1 MSSNRYDILFE
12 TVRIGPVTAPNR
24 FYQVPHCNGFGHR
37 MPHGMAAMR
46 GMKAEGGWGVVC
58 TEETEIHHSSDL
70 SPYFEGRIWDDD
82 DIPALALMTE
92 AVHKHGALAG
102 IELVYNGIDAVNLYS
117 RVPPLAPRSM
127 GVVGGSGYDPVQTRR
142 MDREDIRNVRKW
154 HRQAALRAKRA
165 GFDLIYCYAGHGMTA
180 AIQFISRRYN
190 DRADEYGGSLENR
203 VRFFRELIEETK
215 EAVGDTCAVAVRF
228 AVDELLGEDGL
239 THQGEGHDVVAML
252 AELPDLWDVNVSG
265 WSNDSATSRF
275 EMEGYQ
281 EKYIS
286 FVKELTTKPV
296 VGVGRYTSPDSMVSA
311 IKRGVMDFIGAARPS
326 IADPFL
332 PAKIREGRVEDIR
345 ECIGCNICVT
355 GDTRFVPIRC
365 TQNPT
370 MGEEWRRGW
379 HPENISPRKS
389 DREVMVIGAGPA
401 GLECARALGQRGYQV
416 SLLEARKE
424 LGGRVL
430 RESALPGLNEW
441 RRVMDWRL
449 TQIEKMK
456 NVSVYPSSPMT
467 AEEILESGA
476 QNIILATGAT
486 WRRDGV
492 GRTLWRPVPGHDL
505 ENVLSPDDIMES
517 GSSSHSQGVLPLL
530 RKFASAVPN
539 FVIYDDDH
547 YYMGGVLAELLAMNG
562 CKVSLVTPAPMV
574 SYWSQFTLEQE
585 RIQAKLMKL
594 GVKLYSQNVLGEIGN
609 NFVKLSNTVSG
620 EEIELPRDGVILV
633 SDRKPNDEVYYALTP
648 TLSRGERGIQ
658 SLRIIGDAEA
668 PNIIAQAVFAGHLAA
683 REFDE
688 EKSRERRSRWKGF
701 FEPPSTR
708 RPPGILLDLCALG
721 RLCGKNFTTRVP
733 NSGYRAGRGRSSP
746 CRSIRRAPSRAPHPQ

>member
-1 MSSNRYDILFE
+1 MSNPYDILFE

-37 MPHGMAAMR
+37 MPQGMAAMR

-58 TEETEIHHSSDL
+58 TEETEIHHTSDL
-70 SPYFEGRIWDDD
+70 SPYFEGRIWSDD

-92 AVHKHGALAG
+92 AVHRHGALAG
-102 IELVYNGIDAVNLYS
+102 IELSYNGIDAANLYS

-127 GVVGGSGYDPVQTRR
+127 GVVGASGYEPVQTRR

-154 HRQAALRAKRA
+154 HREAALRAKRA
-165 GFDLIYCYAGHGMTA
+165 GFDIIYCYAGHGMTA
-180 AIQFISRRYN
+180 AMQFIQKRHN
-190 DRADEYGGSLENR
+190 DRTDEYGGSLENR
-203 VRFFRELIEETK
+203 VRFFRELIEDTK

-228 AVDELLGEDGL
+228 AVDELLGEDGI

-265 WSNDSATSRF
+265 WANDSIPSRF
-275 EMEGYQ
+275 GGEGHQ
-281 EKYIS
+281 EKYIA
-286 FVKELTTKPV
+286 FVKQLTTKPV

-311 IKRGVMDFIGAARPS
+311 IKRGVMDLIGAARPS

-332 PAKIREGRVEDIR
+332 PNKIKEGRVEDIR

-379 HPENISPRKS
+379 HPEVISPRKS
-389 DREVMVIGAGPA
+389 GKDVMVVGAGPA
-401 GLECARALGQRGYQV
+401 GLECARALGQRGYEV

-449 TQIEKMK
+449 TQIRKMK

-476 QNIILATGAT
+476 RNIILATGAT

-492 GRTLWRPVPGHDL
+492 GRTLWKPIPGHEL
-505 ENVLSPDDIMES
+505 MNVLTPDDLMDGES
-517 GSSSHSQGVLPLL
+517 GIGKLGTGRLVSG
-530 RKFASAVPN
+530 N
-539 FVIYDDDH
+539 YVIYDDDH
-547 YYMGGVLAELLAMNG
+547 YYMGGVLAELLAGQG
-562 CKVSLVTPAPMV
+562 CRVSLVTPAPLV

-585 RIQAKLMKL
+585 RIRAKLMKL
-594 GVKLYSQNVLGEIGN
+594 GVKLFVQTVVSEIGGD
-609 NFVKLSNTVSG
+609 FVKLSNTISG
-620 EEIELPRDGVILV
+620 NEIELPRDGVMLV
-633 SDRKPNDEVYYALTP
+633 SDRTSNDSLFYALKP
-648 TLSRGERGIQ
+648 ALDEGKID
-658 SLRIIGDAEA
+658 SLRVIGDAEA

-688 EKSRERRSRWKGF
+688 EKVEGTPFRVERI
-701 FEPPSTR
+701 T
-708 RPPGILLDLCALG
+708 A
-721 RLCGKNFTTRVP
+721 
-733 NSGYRAGRGRSSP
+733 
-746 CRSIRRAPSRAPHPQ
+746 